1 MPNKREYWRKL
12 DNAANMYSATSN
24 KKITR
29 VFRFYC
35 ELNEDVDEE
44 ILQMALE
51 KTIQKYPIFLSV
63 IRKGLFWHY
72 LEKSSLRPKAHIEN
86 KKPCSKIYVQDK
98 KSLLFDVSYYQNRIN
113 FEVFHVLTDGTG
125 ATQFLK
131 ELVKNY
137 LMIAHDLPDI
147 ELTNASITIQD
158 QESNAFNQYY
168 EKEKIQNA
176 SKEKA
181 FQIKKGYKKSD
192 GLIIHEA
199 TLSVQELLT
208 VSKAHHVSITEF
220 VCAIMMMAIQKEM
233 SQQEKVHQPVSLM
246 VPVNLRNYFESNSML
261 NFFSY
266 ITPSVLFDREYSL
279 DEILTVIH
287 SYFQSELRPE
297 KIREHMNRMIQLEKH
312 PLLRLVPLEVKNLGI
327 KAGSRYAE
335 RDVSAIVSNVGVVKM
350 PLDYAQYISR
360 FGLFTNTPKLELT
373 MCSYQDTLTLSFTS
387 IFDTLNIQRNFMEL
401 LKQYSVCPT
410 SAEPEFPEVEQDD
423 VHIWFRLYSFICLAL
438 IATCVAI
445 HFSFDVSTNW
455 TISMA
460 AGVASAWA
468 IIGVGFKKRFNL
480 LKSAMWQ
487 LVLLSVGSVVWDWFI
502 GWKGWSINYFIPVL
516 CMFILL
522 FMFIVSIARKDT
534 AREYMIYFVMNC
546 VFGMLVPLFFLVM
559 GWIQYRMLSVFCVL
573 FSFLFF
579 VAIVMFKGKE
589 FKEEMNKKF
598 HW

>member
-35 ELNEDVDEE
+35 DLNEPVDEST
-44 ILQMALE
+44 LQKALE
-51 KTIQKYPIFLSV
+51 KTLLIYPIFLSV

-72 LEKSSLRPKAHIEN
+72 LEKSSLRPVVHPEN

-98 KSLLFDVSYYQNRIN
+98 KSLLFDVSYYENRIN

-125 ATQFLK
+125 ATQFLR

-137 LMIAHDLPDI
+137 IVIAHALQDHVLSEP
-147 ELTNASITIQD
+147 SVTIQD

-168 EKEKIQNA
+168 KKEKLESQT
-176 SKEKA
+176 KQKA

-199 TLSVQELLT
+199 SVP
-208 VSKAHHVSITEF
+208 VKDVIRNAKHFHVSLTEYIAS
-220 VCAIMMMAIQKEM
+220 VMMWSIQKEM
-233 SQQEKVHQPVSLM
+233 SQEEKKHRPISLM
-246 VPVNLRNYFESNSML
+246 IPVNLRNYFKSNSML

-266 ITPSVLFDREYSL
+266 ITPSFLFDHEATF
-279 DEILTVIH
+279 EEVVQQVH
-287 SYFQSELRPE
+287 AYFQAELRQE
-297 KIREHMNRMIQLEKH
+297 KIAEHMNRMIYLEKH
-312 PLLRLVPLEVKNLGI
+312 PLLRLIPLEVKNLGI
-327 KAGSRYAE
+327 KAGSRFAE
-335 RDVSAIVSNVGVVKM
+335 RDVTAIVSNMGVIKM
-350 PLDYAQYISR
+350 PESLCPYISR
-360 FGLFTNTPKLELT
+360 FGIYTNTPKLELT
-373 MCSYQDTLTLSFTS
+373 LCSFKDQLTLSFTS
-387 IFDTLNIQRNFMEL
+387 IFDTLNIQRNFFETI
-401 LKQYSVCPT
+401 KQHQIEVHLIRPN
-410 SAEPEFPEVEQDD
+410 FPKVKDDD
-423 VHIWFRLYSFICLAL
+423 VHVWFKLYSFICLAL

-445 HFSFDVSTNW
+445 HFSFEVSTNW
-455 TISMA
+455 TISMSA
-460 AGVASAWA
+460 AVASAWA
-468 IIGVGFKKRFNL
+468 IVSVAYKKRFNL
-480 LKSAMWQ
+480 LKNAMWQ
-487 LVLLSVGSVVWDWFI
+487 LILLSLGSVLWDWFI
-502 GWKGWSINYFIPVL
+502 GWKGWSIDYFIPVL

-534 AREYMIYFVMNC
+534 AREYMIYFVMNS
-546 VFGMLVPLFFLVM
+546 VFGMVVPFTLLCLQ
-559 GWIQYRMLSVFCVL
+559 WIHWRMLSIFCIL